1 VRAGIFL
8 DELYSAS
15 LHSIPAGCTGDRDNR
30 SRPVCRAPHAF
41 SQACASRGKPLA
53 CWKLIL
59 QWEVL
64 IYLAAAAATNS
75 AWAADTSGELPS
87 NPATAQELPQIT
99 VIGNTPLGGL
109 GLPLN
114 QIPSNVQTAD
124 SKEMQRQQT
133 LDLADYLNNNFSGVN
148 ASESADNPFQLDI
161 NYHGFT
167 ASPLLGTPEGLS
179 VYVDG
184 VRVNES
190 FGDTVNWDLIP
201 QSAISTVTL
210 MSGSNPVFGLNTLG
224 GALSVKTKSGHDN
237 PGTEFEAYGGS
248 FGRRSFE
255 GQTGGE
261 FGNFDYFLTGD
272 YFDETGWRDNS
283 PTRVYQGFGKVGWQN
298 DKTDIDLS
306 YTYADTSLWGNGAT
320 PLSMLDYRREASYTP
335 DYTANLVNFVNLTG
349 TQFLTDTLLLSGN
362 AYYRHLSTGVINGN
376 VNDSY
381 LSSYTGPPFDCA
393 APSASPGALTY
404 CLPGQNATSNLL
416 QRTKGAALQL
426 TDTRNLFGWTNQA
439 VLGADYSD
447 SDDTFSEAYQ
457 YGGLTPDRLLI
468 YEASPFNDET
478 VISLK
483 GGNKIYGVYLTDTLS
498 PSKLLHFTASVRYSR
513 NTETLNG
520 NSIDTDIGDFGSGF
534 NQPSVLTGDHTF
546 SRVNPAL
553 GFTVTP
559 SDALTFY
566 ADYNEAS
573 RAPTVIELGCA
584 NPAAPCGLPND
595 FASDPDLRQVVARTV
610 EVGVRGNLP
619 DQRLVWSAD
628 VFHTI
633 NSNDIQFVAT
643 ATNAGYF
650 DNVGNT
656 RRQGFDV
663 SMGGKN
669 GGFNWHATYSFVD
682 ATFQSNFEVS
692 AQSNSTA
699 DANGN
704 ILIQPGDRIPL
715 IPKHTG
721 RLVLDY
727 ELTQEWNIGGNLIA
741 ASGSYL
747 HGNENNA
754 NQAGGTNAEGAYVS
768 GSGWI
773 PGYAVVNLQSTYHI
787 TKHAEIFA
795 RLINLFDKQY
805 ATAGFLTSSSFNPN
819 GSFIPNPNN
828 WPNEN
833 AVSPAAPRAIWV
845 GMRVQWE

>member
-1 VRAGIFL
+1 M
-8 DELYSAS
+8 
-15 LHSIPAGCTGDRDNR
+15 
-30 SRPVCRAPHAF
+30 
-41 SQACASRGKPLA
+41 
-53 CWKLIL
+53 
-59 QWEVL
+59 L
-64 IYLAAAAATNS
+64 IYFAAATMPNF
-75 AWAADTSGELPS
+75 AWAADASGGPPS
-87 NPATAQELPQIT
+87 NPATAQELPQVT

-124 SKEMQRQQT
+124 SNEMQRQQT

-255 GQTGGE
+255 GETGGE
-261 FGNFDYFLTGD
+261 LGNFDYFFAGN

-283 PTRVYQGFGKVGWQN
+283 PAKVYQGFGKVGWQN
-298 DKTDIDLS
+298 DRTDIDLS
-306 YTYADTSLWGNGAT
+306 YTYADTTLWGNGAT
-320 PLSMLDYRREASYTP
+320 PESMLDYRREASYTP
-335 DYTANLVNFVNLTG
+335 DLTANLLSFVNLTG
-349 TQFLTDTLLLSGN
+349 TQFLTDKLLLSGN
-362 AYYRHLSTGVINGN
+362 VYYRHLSTSAINGN

-381 LSSYTGPPFDCA
+381 LADYTGPPFDCVG
-393 APSASPGALTY
+393 PPASLAALTY
-404 CLPGQNATSNLL
+404 CTPGQNATSNLL
-416 QRTKGAALQL
+416 QRTKGAGVQL
-426 TDTRNLFGWTNQA
+426 TDSQNLLGWANQA
-439 VLGADYSD
+439 VIGADYND
-447 SDDTFSEAYQ
+447 SDDSFSQAYQ
-457 YGGLTPDRLLI
+457 YGQLTPDRLLI

-478 VISLK
+478 VISLS
-483 GGNKIYGVYLTDTLS
+483 GGNKIYGAYLTDTLS
-498 PSKLLHFTASVRYSR
+498 PSKLLHFTASVRYNR

-520 NSIDTDIGDFGSGF
+520 YSIDTDIGDFGAGF
-534 NQPSVLTGDHTF
+534 NQPSVLSGDHTF
-546 SRVNPAL
+546 SRVNPAFGL
-553 GFTVTP
+553 TVTP
-559 SDALTFY
+559 TDALTFY
-566 ADYNEAS
+566 ADYNQAS

-656 RRQGFDV
+656 RRQGLDV
-663 SMGGKN
+663 SLGGKE
-669 GGFNWHATYSFVD
+669 GALNWHLTYSFVD
-682 ATFQSNFEVS
+682 ATFQSNFAVS
-692 AQSNSTA
+692 AESNSTA
-699 DANGN
+699 DAEGN
-704 ILIQPGDRIPL
+704 ILVRPGDRIPL
-715 IPKHTG
+715 VPKNTG

-727 ELTQEWNIGGNLIA
+727 DLTQKWNVGGNLIA

-754 NQAGGTNAEGAYVS
+754 DQAGGTNGEGAYVS

-773 PGYAVVNLQSTYHI
+773 PGYTALNLQSTYHI

-795 RLINLFDKQY
+795 RLINLFDKRY

-833 AVSPAAPRAIWV
+833 AISPAAPRAIWA
-845 GMRVQWE
+845 GLRVQWE

>member
-1 VRAGIFL
+1 MG
-8 DELYSAS
+8 
-15 LHSIPAGCTGDRDNR
+15 
-30 SRPVCRAPHAF
+30 
-41 SQACASRGKPLA
+41 
-53 CWKLIL
+53 
-59 QWEVL
+59 VL
-64 IYLAAAAATNS
+64 IYLASAAMGNFV
-75 AWAADTSGELPS
+75 WAVDASTELPS
-87 NPATAQELPQIT
+87 NPATAQELPQVT
-99 VIGNTPLGGL
+99 VIGNTPLEGL

-114 QIPSNVQTAD
+114 VIPSNVQTAD
-124 SKEMQRQQT
+124 SKEMQRQQS

-148 ASESADNPFQLDI
+148 ASESAANPFQLDI

-224 GALSVKTKSGHDN
+224 GALSVKTKSGHDD
-237 PGTEFEAYGGS
+237 PGTELEAYGGS

-255 GQTGGE
+255 GETGGE

-283 PTRVYQGFGKVGWQN
+283 PSRVYQGFGKVGWQN

-306 YTYADTSLWGNGAT
+306 YTYADTSLFGNGAV
-320 PLSMLDYRREASYTP
+320 PASMLAYRREASYTP
-335 DYTANLVNFVNLTG
+335 DYTANLLNFVNLTG
-349 TQFLTDTLLLSGN
+349 TQFLTDQMLLSGN
-362 AYYRHLSTGVINGN
+362 VYYRRLTTSVINGN

-381 LSSYTGPPFDCA
+381 LSNYTGPPFDCG
-393 APSASPGALTY
+393 APGESLGALTY
-404 CLPGQNATSNLL
+404 CSPGQDATSTLL

-426 TDTRNLFGWTNQA
+426 TDSQTLFGWTNQA

-447 SDDTFSEAYQ
+447 SDDVFSEAYQ
-457 YGGLTPDRLLI
+457 YGGLSAARSLI
-468 YEASPFNDET
+468 YVTSPFNDET
-478 VISLK
+478 VISLT
-483 GGNKIYGVYLTDTLS
+483 GSNKIYGAYLTDTLS
-498 PSKLLHFTASVRYSR
+498 PSELLHFTASVRYNRS
-513 NTETLNG
+513 TETLDG
-520 NSIDTDIGDFGSGF
+520 YSIDTDIGDFGSGF
-534 NQPSVLTGDHTF
+534 NQPTPLTGDHTF
-546 SRVNPAL
+546 SRVNPAF

-559 SDALTFY
+559 TDALTFY

-610 EVGVRGNLP
+610 EVGARGNLP
-619 DQRLVWSAD
+619 DRRLVWSAD

-643 ATNAGYF
+643 AANAGYF

-656 RRQGFDV
+656 RRQGLDL
-663 SMGGKN
+663 SLGGKE
-669 GGFNWHATYSFVD
+669 GGFNWHLTYSFVD
-682 ATFQSNFEVS
+682 ATFQSNFAVS
-692 AQSNSTA
+692 AASNSTA

-704 ILIQPGDRIPL
+704 TLVQPGDRIPL
-715 IPKHTG
+715 IPRHTG
-721 RLVLDY
+721 RFVLDY
-727 ELTQEWNIGGNLIA
+727 DLTPRWNIGGNVIA

-747 HGNENNA
+747 HGDENNA
-754 NQAGGTNAEGAYVS
+754 NQAGGTNAAGAYVS

-773 PGYAVVNLQSTYHI
+773 SGYTVVNLQSTYHV
-787 TKHAEIFA
+787 TKRAEIFA

-833 AVSPAAPRAIWV
+833 AVSPAPPRAIWV
-845 GMRVQWE
+845 GLRMKWQ

>member
-1 VRAGIFL
+1 L
-8 DELYSAS
+8 TYS
-15 LHSIPAGCTGDRDNR
+15 
-30 SRPVCRAPHAF
+30 
-41 SQACASRGKPLA
+41 KPIL
-53 CWKLIL
+53 KLGM
-59 QWEVL
+59 L
-64 IYLAAAAATNS
+64 ICVAAATALSS
-75 AWAADTSGELPS
+75 ASAAENSGEPS
-87 NPATAQELPQIT
+87 NNPAAAQELPQIT
-99 VIGNTPLGGL
+99 VIGNTPLEGL

-124 SKEMQRQQT
+124 SKDLQRQQT
-133 LDLADYLNNNFSGVN
+133 LDLADYLNNNFSGVTV
-148 ASESADNPFQLDI
+148 SESADNPFQLDI

-167 ASPLLGTPEGLS
+167 ASALLGTPEGLS

-255 GQTGGE
+255 AETGGE
-261 FGNFDYFLTGD
+261 FGNFDYFFAGN

-283 PTRVYQGFGKVGWQN
+283 PSRVYQGFGKVGWQN
-298 DKTDIDLS
+298 DKTDVDLS
-306 YTYADTSLWGNGAT
+306 YSYADTSLWGNGAT
-320 PLSMLDYRREASYTP
+320 PQSMLDYRREASYTP
-335 DYTANLVNFVNLTG
+335 DFTGNLLSFVNLTA
-349 TQFLTDTLLLSGN
+349 TQFLADKLLLSGN
-362 AYYRHLSTGVINGN
+362 AYYRHLSTDVINGN

-381 LSSYTGPPFDCA
+381 LSDYTGPPFDC
-393 APSASPGALTY
+393 SASSASLGALTY
-404 CLPGQNATSNLL
+404 CSPGQNATATLL
-416 QRTKGAALQL
+416 QRTKGFGIQM
-426 TDTRNLFGWTNQA
+426 TDSQDLFGWANQGII
-439 VLGADYSD
+439 GADYSD
-447 SDDTFSEAYQ
+447 SDDVFSEAYQ
-457 YGGLTPDRLLI
+457 YGGLSPARLLI
-468 YEASPFNDET
+468 YEPSPFNDET
-478 VISLK
+478 VISLT
-483 GGNKIYGVYLTDTLS
+483 GSNKIYGAYLTDTLS
-498 PSKLLHFTASVRYSR
+498 PSKLLHFTASVRYNR

-520 NSIDTDIGDFGSGF
+520 FSVDTDIGDFGSGF
-534 NQPSVLTGDHTF
+534 NQPSALTGDHTF
-546 SRVNPAL
+546 SRVNPAF

-559 SDALTFY
+559 TDALTLY
-566 ADYNEAS
+566 ADYNQAS

-610 EVGVRGNLP
+610 ELGLRGNLP
-619 DQRLVWSAD
+619 DQRLLWSAD
-628 VFHTI
+628 VFHTV

-656 RRQGFDV
+656 RRQGLDLSV
-663 SMGGKN
+663 GGKQ
-669 GGFNWHATYSFVD
+669 GGFHWHVTYSFVD
-682 ATFQSNFEVS
+682 ATFQSNFEVN
-692 AQSNSTA
+692 AESNSSA

-704 ILIQPGDRIPL
+704 ILVRPGDRIPL
-715 IPKHTG
+715 IPKNTG

-727 ELTQEWNIGGNLIA
+727 DLTPQWNIGGNVIA

-754 NQAGGTNAEGAYVS
+754 NHAGGTNAEGEYVS

-773 PGYAVVNLQSTYHI
+773 SGYTVVNLQSTYRI
-787 TKHAEIFA
+787 SKNLQVFG
-795 RLINLFDKQY
+795 RLVNLFDKQY

-819 GSFIPNPNN
+819 GSFIANPNN

-833 AVSPAAPRAIWV
+833 AISPAARRAIWV

>member
-1 VRAGIFL
+1 VC
-8 DELYSAS
+8 DE
-15 LHSIPAGCTGDRDNR
+15 
-30 SRPVCRAPHAF
+30 
-41 SQACASRGKPLA
+41 GKPLA
-53 CWKLIL
+53 YSKPTFQSWIL
-59 QWEVL
+59 VCVAVAAL
-64 IYLAAAAATNS
+64 PICALAAETL
-75 AWAADTSGELPS
+75 GEGPN

-109 GLPLN
+109 GLPMN

-124 SKEMQRQQT
+124 SQDMQRQQT

-148 ASESADNPFQLDI
+148 VSESADNPFQLDI

-255 GQTGGE
+255 GETGGD
-261 FGNFDYFLTGD
+261 FGNFDYFFAGN

-283 PTRVYQGFGKVGWQN
+283 PSRVYQGFGKVGWQN
-298 DKTDIDLS
+298 EKTDLDLS

-320 PLSMLDYRREASYTP
+320 PESMLDYRREASYTP
-335 DYTANLVNFVNLTG
+335 DYTANLLSFVNLTG
-349 TQFLTDTLLLSGN
+349 TQFLADKLLLSGN
-362 AYYRHLSTGVINGN
+362 AYFRRLSTDVINGN

-381 LSSYTGPPFDCA
+381 LGDFTGPPFDCA
-393 APSASPGALTY
+393 ASSSSLGALTY
-404 CLPGQNATSNLL
+404 CSPGQNATSSLL
-416 QRTKGAALQL
+416 QRTKGLGVQL
-426 TDTRNLFGWTNQA
+426 TDSQDLLGWANQA
-439 VLGADYSD
+439 IVGADYSD

-457 YGGLTPDRLLI
+457 YGGLTANRHLI
-468 YEASPFNDET
+468 YEPSPFNDET
-478 VISLK
+478 VISLT
-483 GGNKIYGVYLTDTLS
+483 GSNKIYGDYLTDTLS
-498 PSKLLHFTASVRYSR
+498 PSKLLHFTASVRYNR
-513 NTETLNG
+513 NTETLG
-520 NSIDTDIGDFGSGF
+520 GYSVDTDIGDFGSGF
-534 NQPSVLTGDHTF
+534 NEPSALTGDHTF
-546 SRVNPAL
+546 SRVNPAF

-559 SDALTFY
+559 TDALTLY
-566 ADYNEAS
+566 ADYNQAS

-610 EVGVRGNLP
+610 EFGVRGNLP
-619 DQRLVWSAD
+619 DQSLVWSAD
-628 VFHTI
+628 AFHTV

-656 RRQGFDV
+656 RRQGFDM
-663 SMGGKN
+663 SIGGKD
-669 GGFNWHATYSFVD
+669 GGFHWHLTYSFVD
-682 ATFQSNFEVS
+682 ATYQSSFQVS
-692 AQSNSTA
+692 AESNSSA
-699 DANGN
+699 NANGN
-704 ILIQPGDRIPL
+704 ILVQPGDRIPL
-715 IPKHTG
+715 IPKNTG

-727 ELTQEWNIGGNLIA
+727 DLTPQWNIGGNVIA

-747 HGNENNA
+747 HGDENNA
-754 NQAGGTNAEGAYVS
+754 NQAGGTNALGEYVS

-773 PGYAVVNLQSTYHI
+773 SGYAVINLQSTYHI
-787 TKHAEIFA
+787 TKRVQVFA
-795 RLINLFDKQY
+795 RLVNVFDKQY

>member
-1 VRAGIFL
+1 M
-8 DELYSAS
+8 
-15 LHSIPAGCTGDRDNR
+15 
-30 SRPVCRAPHAF
+30 
-41 SQACASRGKPLA
+41 
-53 CWKLIL
+53 
-59 QWEVL
+59 
-64 IYLAAAAATNS
+64 YLAAAAIPIPAS
-75 AWAADTSGELPS
+75 AADASGGPPS

-124 SKEMQRQQT
+124 SKDMQRQQA

-148 ASESADNPFQLDI
+148 VSESADNPFQLDI

-201 QSAISTVTL
+201 QSAVSTVTL

-224 GALSVKTKSGHDN
+224 GALSVKTKSGHDD

-255 GQTGGE
+255 GATGGE
-261 FGNFDYFLTGD
+261 FGNFDYFLTGN

-306 YTYADTSLWGNGAT
+306 YTYADTSLYGDGAT
-320 PLSMLDYRREASYTP
+320 PMSMLDYRRKASYTP
-335 DYTANLVNFVNLTG
+335 DFTANLLNFVNLTG
-349 TQFLTDTLLLSGN
+349 TQFLTDKLLLSGN
-362 AYYRHLSTGVINGN
+362 VYYRHLVTGALNGNINGN
-376 VNDSY
+376 Y
-381 LSSYTGPPFDCA
+381 LTNFTGAPVDCTA
-393 APSASPGALTY
+393 APASRANLNY
-404 CLPGQNATSNLL
+404 CAPGQDSTSRLL
-416 QRTKGAALQL
+416 QRTKGFGLQL
-426 TDTRNLFGWTNQA
+426 TDSQDVFGWTNQA
-439 VLGADYSD
+439 ILGADYNDSNDSFSQSSLFGQLASD
-447 SDDTFSEAYQ
+447 
-457 YGGLTPDRLLI
+457 RHLI

-478 VISLK
+478 VISLT
-483 GGNKIYGVYLTDTLS
+483 GGNKIYGAYLTDTLS
-498 PSKLLHFTASVRYSR
+498 PSKLLHFTLSVRYNR

-520 NSIDTDIGDFGSGF
+520 YSIDTNLGDFGAGF
-534 NQPSVLTGDHTF
+534 DQANPLTGDHTF
-546 SRVNPAL
+546 SRVNPAIGL
-553 GFTVTP
+553 TVTP
-559 SDALTFY
+559 TDALTFY

-584 NPAAPCGLPND
+584 NPSVPCGLPNAL
-595 FASDPDLRQVVARTV
+595 ASDPNLQQVVARTV

-628 VFHTI
+628 VFHTV

-643 ATNAGYF
+643 GTNAGYF

-656 RRQGFDV
+656 RRQGLDL
-663 SMGGKN
+663 SLGGKE
-669 GGFNWHATYSFVD
+669 GGLNWHLTYSFVD
-682 ATFQSNFEVS
+682 ATFQSNFEVG
-692 AQSNSTA
+692 AGSNSTA

-704 ILIQPGDRIPL
+704 ILVRPGDRIPL

-727 ELTQEWNIGGNLIA
+727 ELTKGWDIGGNLVA
-741 ASGSYL
+741 ASGAYL

-754 NQAGGTNAEGAYVS
+754 NQAGGTNGGGAYIS
-768 GSGWI
+768 GTGWI
-773 PGYAVVNLQSTYHI
+773 PGYTVVNLQSTYHV

-795 RLINLFDKQY
+795 RLVNLFDKQY
-805 ATAGFLTSSSFNPN
+805 ATAGFLNTSSFSPN
-819 GSFIPNPNN
+819 GTFIPDPNN
-828 WPNEN
+828 QPHEN
-833 AVSPAAPRAIWV
+833 AVAPAAPRAIWV
-845 GMRVQWE
+845 GMRVRWE